1 MAGCRIMIVEDEKI
15 TAMDM
20 QRTLSKMGYT
30 VCGTASSGGEAIE
43 QAGSLLPD
51 VILMDIT
58 LQGDMDGVEAADR
71 IKTQFEIP
79 VIYLTAHADNGTVNR
94 AKESEP
100 YSYLLKPFRE
110 RELNIAIELALY
122 KHKMEQ
128 ERKNLTKKLQD
139 ALAQVRTLSGILP
152 ICSSCKKIR
161 DDKGYWQRV
170 EEYVSNYTDA
180 LFSHSICPDCARE
193 LYPGI
198 DLYEDGDPD
207 GKGRDG

>member
-1 MAGCRIMIVEDEKI
+1 MMDGCKIMIVEDEKI

-30 VCGTASSGGEAIE
+30 VCGTASSGREAIN
-43 QAGSLLPD
+43 QAESLLPD

-71 IKTQFEIP
+71 IKTRFDIP
-79 VIYLTAHADNGTVNR
+79 VIYLTAHADNGTVDR

-110 RELNIAIELALY
+110 RELNIAIEMALY

-128 ERKNLTKKLQD
+128 ERKNLTAKLQD
-139 ALAQVRTLSGILP
+139 ALAQVRTLTGILP

-170 EEYVSNYTDA
+170 EEYVSNHTDA
-180 LFSHSICPDCARE
+180 LFSHGICPECARE

-198 DLYEDGDPD
+198 NLYEDGDQD
-207 GKGRDG
+207 E